1 MAFWRTTLAVAGLTL
16 PLGLEAAA
24 QPVSGLYVG
33 AGAGANWLV
42 GAKGDV
48 VGENPANLVAR
59 AFGAPNPAAV
69 QNAAAAA
76 RQAAAATQALA
87 AQATA
92 RAGAAQAVAANPLLA
107 PAGRAA
113 AQQAAAAAQAQG
125 FRIKRQAYG

>member
-1 MAFWRTTLAVAGLTL
+1 MAFGKTALIVTGVAL
-16 PLGLEAAA
+16 PLGFGAAA

-48 VGENPANLVAR
+48 VGEDPANLVAR

-76 RQAAAATQALA
+76 GQAAAAT
-87 AQATA
+87 
-92 RAGAAQAVAANPLLA
+92 
-107 PAGRAA
+107 
-113 AQQAAAAAQAQG
+113 
-125 FRIKRQAYG
+125 